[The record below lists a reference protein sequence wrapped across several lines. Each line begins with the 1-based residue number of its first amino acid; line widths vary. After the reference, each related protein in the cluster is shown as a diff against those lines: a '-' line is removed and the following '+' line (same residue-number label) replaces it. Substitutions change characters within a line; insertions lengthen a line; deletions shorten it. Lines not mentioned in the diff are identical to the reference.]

1 MGNKISSRARKCN
14 PNESEF
20 ENDRKNRFE
29 NHGVV
34 VEIKSGKRMKE
45 TLIDGN
51 CFCSGSFD
59 WMRRK
64 VNTLN
69 GKISWI
75 LK

>member
-20 ENDRKNRFE
+20 ENDRKNRCE

-34 VEIKSGKRMKE
+34 VKINSGKRMKG

-51 CFCSGSFD
+51 ICSGSFD

>member
-1 MGNKISSRARKCN
+1 MGNKINSRARKCN

-20 ENDRKNRFE
+20 ENDRKNKCE

-34 VEIKSGKRMKE
+34 VKIKSGKRMKE
-45 TLIDGN
+45 TLIDGF
-51 CFCSGSFD
+51 FCSGSFD

-69 GKISWI
+69 GEIIRI